1 MVVMYFRRLEDVG
14 KKPKMDGADEGA
26 DGAGTGDVPA
36 DATLEQILVQL
47 EAEKDRYLRLAAE
60 FDNFRK
66 RTERDMTEY
75 KRRATDYVLLSL
87 LEVIDN
93 LDRALAVSDMS
104 GPADLVEGL
113 CAIRGQMS
121 AIVER
126 EGVEAIDAV
135 GIEFDPFEM
144 EAVMMMPSPEV
155 AEGRVLREL
164 AKGYRGCGYVLRPSK
179 VVVSSGPQGPSPEGA
194 GEDAVCEPRPEV
206 DIDDRK

>member
-1 MVVMYFRRLEDVG
+1 MCFRRLEDVV
-14 KKPKMDGADEGA
+14 KKPKKEDAGTDEGTN
-26 DGAGTGDVPA
+26 GAGTGNVPA
-36 DATLEQILVQL
+36 EEALEQALVQL

-66 RTERDMTEY
+66 RTERDMTEF
-75 KRRATDYVLLSL
+75 KRRATDDVLLSL

-93 LDRALAVSDMS
+93 LDRALAVSDTS

-113 CAIRGQMS
+113 CAIRIQMG

-126 EGVEAIDAV
+126 EGVEAIEAV
-135 GIEFDPFEM
+135 GFEFDPFEM
-144 EAVMMMPSPEV
+144 EAVMLMPSPEV
-155 AEGRVLREL
+155 AEGHVLREL

-179 VVVSSGPQGPSPEGA
+179 VVVSSGPRGPSPEVA
-194 GEDAVCEPRPEV
+194 GVDAACGHRPEV